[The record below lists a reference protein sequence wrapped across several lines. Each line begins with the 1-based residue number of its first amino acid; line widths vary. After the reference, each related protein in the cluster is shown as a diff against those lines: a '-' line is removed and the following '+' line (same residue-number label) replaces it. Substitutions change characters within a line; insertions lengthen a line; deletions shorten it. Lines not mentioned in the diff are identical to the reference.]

1 MRIFLHCFE
10 VEDFHTY
17 YVGES
22 SVLVH
27 NTCADEFIKG
37 SKNAKQVLSYLKK
50 QGFEFVRQEGSHV
63 ILKKGSRTVV
73 VPNHG
78 SKDIA
83 KGTLKSIMKQAG
95 LL

>member
-1 MRIFLHCFE
+1 MVGKNNIQNNYLTHTLASKSDYF
-10 VEDFHTY
+10 FH
-17 YVGES
+17 V
-22 SVLVH
+22 
-27 NTCADEFIKG
+27 
-37 SKNAKQVLSYLKK
+37 KNNP
-50 QGFEFVRQEGSHV
+50 GSHV